1 MDSLPGMKTMK
12 YTVGDL
18 IDENNAGLGYIANIK
33 KCNINRNIICIVWFS
48 DYAEYAYS
56 DLYVDN
62 WISNKTARHYS
73 SET

>member
-1 MDSLPGMKTMK
+1 MK

-33 KCNINRNIICIVWFS
+33 KCNINRNINRICIVWFS

-56 DLYVDN
+56 DYYVDN
-62 WISNKTARHYS
+62 WIANESARHHPVGKR
-73 SET
+73 